1 MARMSNARSIEGLFS
16 RHFFSFFFFF
26 DEREEIL
33 FALTSGSF
41 VSLEEITGIQA
52 CRKDVWFRRE
62 DFYVS

>member
-1 MARMSNARSIEGLFS
+1 MKMARMSNARSIEGLFS
-16 RHFFSFFFFF
+16 RRFFF
-26 DEREEIL
+26 DERGEIL